1 MLVPAV
7 GRIAVALKP
16 APLRVTPAGTTN
28 GHISSYSPA
37 EILIISPSVA
47 WDSACLMVL
56 NGWFMLLPDS
66 VSEPLSE
73 T

>member
-1 MLVPAV
+1 MPDV

-37 EILIISPSVA
+37 ETLIISPSVA
-47 WDSACLMVL
+47 
-56 NGWFMLLPDS
+56 
-66 VSEPLSE
+66 
-73 T
+73 